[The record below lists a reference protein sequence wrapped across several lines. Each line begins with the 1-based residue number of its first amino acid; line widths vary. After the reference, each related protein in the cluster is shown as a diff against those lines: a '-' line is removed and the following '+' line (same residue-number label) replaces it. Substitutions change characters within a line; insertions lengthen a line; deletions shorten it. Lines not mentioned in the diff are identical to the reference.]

1 MEVIAQGDENE
12 PRPPSS
18 HRVLVLMTEELGAPE
33 LMEELRRHL
42 LREPSEIMLIAPAV
56 EKTPF
61 HHALGDVDTASR
73 EAQLRLDTSLAEL
86 RRSGISALGQVGDS
100 DPVVAAEDAL
110 RQYPADEVVIVAH
123 TEDQARWFED
133 GLFERAQE
141 ALYPS
146 VRMIAVRHEEATGEA
161 HIAGMKEAPAGRKLP
176 PTRGRSP
183 FASGARI
190 LIAVLGGIVAIVLV
204 VVAVHLLLS
213 G

>member
-1 MEVIAQGDENE
+1 
-12 PRPPSS
+12 
-18 HRVLVLMTEELGAPE
+18 MTEELGAPE

-161 HIAGMKEAPAGRKLP
+161 RIAGTKEAPPGRKPPAGRDLP
-176 PTRGRSP
+176 RFTR
-183 FASGARI
+183 GARI
-190 LIAVLGGIVAIVLV
+190 LIAVVGGIVTIVLV
-204 VVAVHLLLS
+204 IVAIHLLLP